1 KDVLPANTS
10 YVSSSAACPNASGT
24 VTCTS
29 SGLAAGASVTY
40 TIVVHVSPSFADGGT
55 LTNTAAIDT
64 NNTSDP
70 VAANNSS
77 TSSTTVNRS
86 ADLQVTKT
94 ASPDPGTAG
103 TDETF
108 TVKVENLG
116 PSDSAGYT
124 VSDPVPTGTS
134 YVSSSA
140 GCGFDSVN
148 NKVDCSA
155 ASLAYN
161 ATDTYTI
168 VVHVSPSFA
177 NGGTLTNTATLSA
190 EATADPA
197 NGNNSSTSN
206 TTVNR
211 SADVA
216 DLKVADAS
224 VIAGNTLT
232 YTITVTNNGPSDAQ
246 AVTLTDVLNSSL
258 QNPVYCVD
266 TTGTC
271 SPLTSWPGSNTIA
284 LGDMAA
290 SSSQIVTINATV
302 NPATANGSTIN
313 NTATVGSSTSDPTP
327 GNNSDSAS
335 TTVTTSAD
343 LQVTKT
349 APANAT
355 AGTAAGFDYT
365 LTVTNKGPSN
375 NTGGFHVSDALPAGT
390 TFQTSGSSSSC
401 SASGQAV
408 TCSNTSG
415 LAAGAQ
421 QVFTVHVK
429 VASSVASGTVLSNTA
444 AVSSDGT
451 SDPTPGNNTSNTTS
465 TSVNTSADV
474 PVAKAARVS
483 CVAAAGATPHTYTIT
498 VSNGAPSDAASVI
511 LSDTWP

>member
-70 VAANNSS
+70 VAANNSA
-77 TSSTTVNRS
+77 TEATQVNTS

-108 TVKVENLG
+108 TVKVKNLG

-197 NGNNSSTSN
+197 NGNNRDRKSTRLNSSHVETSH
-206 TTVNR
+206 
-211 SADVA
+211 A
-216 DLKVADAS
+216 AS
-224 VIAGNTLT
+224 CSKIIAGNDIT
-232 YTITVTNNGPSDAQ
+232 YSIHVTNNGPS
-246 AVTLTDVLNSSL
+246 
-258 QNPVYCVD
+258 
-266 TTGTC
+266 
-271 SPLTSWPGSNTIA
+271 
-284 LGDMAA
+284 
-290 SSSQIVTINATV
+290 
-302 NPATANGSTIN
+302 
-313 NTATVGSSTSDPTP
+313 
-327 GNNSDSAS
+327 
-335 TTVTTSAD
+335 
-343 LQVTKT
+343 
-349 APANAT
+349 
-355 AGTAAGFDYT
+355 
-365 LTVTNKGPSN
+365 
-375 NTGGFHVSDALPAGT
+375 
-390 TFQTSGSSSSC
+390 
-401 SASGQAV
+401 
-408 TCSNTSG
+408 
-415 LAAGAQ
+415 
-421 QVFTVHVK
+421 
-429 VASSVASGTVLSNTA
+429 
-444 AVSSDGT
+444 
-451 SDPTPGNNTSNTTS
+451 
-465 TSVNTSADV
+465 
-474 PVAKAARVS
+474 
-483 CVAAAGATPHTYTIT
+483 
-498 VSNGAPSDAASVI
+498 
-511 LSDTWP
+511 